1 MAFDERVDKEVG
13 RVKLKPIGERALVKP
28 VEREEKTES
37 GIVLPETAR
46 GQQQT
51 AEVIAV
57 GDSNGVGVNEGDTV
71 LFARFSGT
79 SIKLGEEEH
88 LLLDFDDLLGIVEK

>member
-1 MAFDERVDKEVG
+1 M
-13 RVKLKPIGERALVKP
+13 KLKPIGERALVKP

-46 GQQQT
+46 SQPQT

-57 GDSNGVGVNEGDTV
+57 GDSNGVGVSEGDV
-71 LFARFSGT
+71 VVFARFSGT
-79 SIKLGEEEH
+79 NIKLGEEEH
-88 LLLDFDDLLGIVEK
+88 LLLDYEDLLGVVEG